1 MAVILDDYIE
11 IVSEKL
17 KLFDSENNE
26 FTELLFQSD
35 YILKCGLGFLIDE
48 RNFSALKLM
57 ETMNSYIR
65 NILSTRLVKS
75 LNEHNKEILNKSGE
89 IDNIKFVNYVYEYV
103 LSLAFPKSVDAE
115 FDENLDKRAEVFLIF
130 YREWLNLERML
141 DQERFYNKYPLQFL
155 TEKEIKGL
163 PFNHEYKNF
172 IKYFENEYVYEM
184 MRLNQEI
191 KGYST
196 LDHISGVSFVAANV
210 ARQLN
215 ELGFPIDVGN
225 LIAAAIGHDIGK
237 FGCRKNEE
245 KRVPYLHYYYT
256 DVWFKERECP
266 YIANVA
272 SNHSTWDLELENLA
286 AESLVLIYADF
297 RVKNKHN
304 NMHIYDLA
312 ESFEVILNKLDNVDE
327 SKEKRYRK
335 VYAKLRDFENF
346 LINHNIDV
354 SMTED
359 GLKQVIENRK
369 NRPVDMCLIQGDKI
383 AENFKFQAIEYN
395 INVLN
400 KFSAIESFNEMLAN
414 ISGEKNWKKLREY
427 LTTLEEYYI
436 YTSQIQKLY
445 ILNILKE
452 MLLYKEEDVRNQSA
466 RIMGLL
472 ILDFDEEYKKEI
484 PEDVSYGLQ
493 DITGAILFERYLDYF
508 IYKDHKITQKHKEWL
523 EINTKNFVLSV
534 FKNNKTVEDYYGI
547 LEKIYLK
554 ILENKNVFS
563 DITTAIIA
571 QILKY
576 IPVQDLENPETIIK
590 FLKFMY
596 NSESSEIS
604 ISVAKS
610 IYVILKNLSKTSSHY
625 LEISNF
631 VIENTV
637 KSDDK
642 IVDFIKYK
650 LIMFIY
656 ENRKEPNL
664 DYSKI
669 LKLDEITKQDISNIY
684 LRNLKS
690 ATSWIEKKANIDLI
704 AELTIQGKLTNNLQ
718 TVMHFCNLVKVS
730 STESVRNHAGKA
742 MLAIFDLLERQEKN
756 EACIELIRAL
766 EMQDLQFTKYIPEYI
781 GKTLIYQEPGEFD
794 EILDDFYY
802 KVKTANAQIAWLLL
816 LAVGYGIESYVS
828 KGYKLEDDPEKY
840 RLRLEKMVGILLV
853 GLYSFDKYLS
863 HESLKIISN
872 NIFSSK
878 ELTLTQK
885 YKIYRLVDKKIINT
899 LKNREE
905 NKLLYLRNA
914 ASLNSIYRFISDYEF
929 EYGNIRRI
937 NERQI
942 AFFPG
947 TFDPFSLGHKEIA
960 KAIRD
965 IGYDVYLSVDEFSWS
980 KKTQPNNIRRKIIK
994 VSIAEEAHIYTLPE
1008 DVQVNLSNDKDLEN
1022 LKKVFK
1028 DSDLNIVVGSD
1039 VVLNASSYNGQNQG
1053 KILDFNHIIF
1063 YRRNKSDIS
1072 EDEEKA
1078 LLNEKI
1084 KAINANVEILSLPP
1098 QYEDISSTQIR
1109 NSIDEERDISE
1120 LIDPLAQRFIYRY
1133 GLYKKEPRFKSYLS
1147 NVTLKTEVIDEC
1159 TKEQLENLLDVCLE
1173 KDIIS
1178 EIDRFSLLEKL
1189 SSYSHLRAII
1199 VKDENTNQVL
1209 GFTTSSWLRSTEYYL
1224 EFRDKTI
1231 SDYIRQKSIG
1241 RIVYINGLCVNKDAR
1256 INNIYQ
1262 IILTEALTVALEK
1275 DYTYCVYKNAVPTE
1289 DEMAQKIFELQ
1300 GFEYIEGDD
1309 PKNKI
1314 QCVNMTQ
1321 PIVLNLDLRSALK
1334 EPFRSNENIKKEIY
1348 RTRENLQ
1355 SALGNLYR
1363 GELVLSF
1370 DRRVTYGKLIKK
1382 VCDINDVEYKVK
1394 KPRVLGENM
1403 CVPYGA
1409 TLNGALIPNTVTKS
1423 LHTEKIF
1430 NSDLSRFKISEFPNY
1445 ISMKNQVKLLSSFKR
1460 PVILID
1466 DILHKGHRIRALD
1479 PLFREENIE
1488 IKQIVVA
1495 ILSGQGKELMDIQQR
1510 QVEYIY
1516 FLPNL
1521 KNWFNENALY
1531 PFMGGDYV
1539 QRPDTSEEYI
1549 LSSINFILPYASP
1562 GFVQNTDSKNIYKL
1576 SEVCMKNAISIFETI
1591 EKEYQILNE
1600 RSFNLRKI
1608 GEVFQ
1613 KPRKPDK
1620 GKCIE
1625 FDLDLKPSEYLK
1637 NDLEKLKRLKNIIY
1651 R

>member
-1 MAVILDDYIE
+1 MSVLLDSYIQN
-11 IVSEKL
+11 VSTQL
-17 KLFDSENNE
+17 KKFDAENNE

-48 RNFSALKLM
+48 KNFSAEKLM
-57 ETMNSYIR
+57 EIMNSYIR
-65 NILSTRLVKS
+65 NILSDRLSKNLS
-75 LNEHNKEILNKSGE
+75 DQNKDILNKSGE
-89 IDNIKFVNYVYEYV
+89 IDNIKFLNYVYEYI
-103 LSLAFPKSVDAE
+103 LSLAFPKSVDMK
-115 FDENLDKRAEVFLIF
+115 FDDNLNKRAEIFLIF
-130 YREWLNLERML
+130 YRQWLNLEVKL
-141 DQERFYNKYPLQFL
+141 DSEKFYNKYPLQFL
-155 TEKEIKGL
+155 TDSEVKEL
-163 PFNHEYKNF
+163 PFNHEYRLFLKHF
-172 IKYFENEYVYEM
+172 KKEYVYEM
-184 MRLNQEI
+184 MRLNQEL

-210 ARQLN
+210 ARQLRDT
-215 ELGFPIDVGN
+215 GFPIDLGN
-225 LIAAAIGHDIGK
+225 LAAAAIGHDIGK

-256 DVWFKERECP
+256 DVWFKERKCP

-297 RVKNKHN
+297 RVKNKQDK
-304 NMHIYDLA
+304 MHIYDLK
-312 ESFEVILNKLDNVDE
+312 ESFEVILNKLDNVDAA
-327 SKEKRYRK
+327 KEKRYRR

-346 LINHNIDV
+346 LINNKIDV
-354 SMTED
+354 TMTD
-359 GLKQVIENRK
+359 IGLIKALNDRK
-369 NRPVDMCLIQGDKI
+369 EPPTDMCMVQGEDI

-400 KFSAIESFNEMLAN
+400 RFSAIDSFNEMLAN
-414 ISGEKNWKKLREY
+414 ISGEKNWKKLREH
-427 LTTLEEYYI
+427 LSNFEEYYI
-436 YTSQIQKLY
+436 YTSQTQKLY
-445 ILNILKE
+445 ILNVLKE
-452 MLLYKEEDVRNQSA
+452 MLLYKEEDVRNQAA

-472 ILDFDEEYKKEI
+472 ILDFDDEYKKEL
-484 PEDVSYGLQ
+484 PEDVIYGTQ
-493 DITGAILFERYLDYF
+493 EVNGAVLFERYLDYF
-508 IYKDHKITQKHKEWL
+508 IYKDYRLTQKHKEWL
-523 EINTKNFVLSV
+523 EINTKNFILGVFNNNNSV
-534 FKNNKTVEDYYGI
+534 EPYYSV
-547 LEKIYLK
+547 LEKLYLK
-554 ILENKNVFS
+554 VMENSGEFS
-563 DITTAIIA
+563 EITISII
-571 QILKY
+571 IHLLKY
-576 IPVQDLENPETIIK
+576 IPVGKLKDPSTIVE
-590 FLKFMY
+590 FLKLMY
-596 NSESSEIS
+596 NSEVTEIS
-604 ISVAKS
+604 ISAAKS
-610 IYVILKNLSKTSSHY
+610 IYVVLKNFDKNVESYDELSR
-625 LEISNF
+625 F
-631 VIENTV
+631 VLENTLV
-637 KSDDK
+637 SENK
-642 IVDFIKYK
+642 IVNFIKYK
-650 LIMFIY
+650 LMWYINEM
-656 ENRKEPNL
+656 ESNSEPDCSEILHL
-664 DYSKI
+664 DA
-669 LKLDEITKQDISNIY
+669 ITKRDISHIY

-690 ATSWIEKKANIDLI
+690 ATSWIEKKANIDLLV
-704 AELTIQGKLTNNLQ
+704 ELTLRGKLTNNLQ

-742 MLAIFDLLERQEKN
+742 MLSIFDILEIQEKN

-781 GKTLIYQEPGEFD
+781 GKTLIYQEPDEFD

-828 KGYKLEDDPEKY
+828 KGYALEDSPERY

-878 ELTLTQK
+878 ELTITQK
-885 YKIYRLVDKKIINT
+885 YKIYRLVDKKIIST
-899 LKNREE
+899 LKNKDD
-905 NKLLYLRNA
+905 NTDLYLRNA
-914 ASLNSIYRFISDYEF
+914 AALNSIYRFISDYEF
-929 EYGNIRRI
+929 AYGSIRRK
-937 NERQI
+937 NDRSI

-965 IGYDVYLSVDEFSWS
+965 LGYDVYLAVDEFSWS

-994 VSIAEEAHIYTLPE
+994 VSIAEEPNIYTLPE
-1008 DVQVNLSNDKDLEN
+1008 EIQVNLSNDEDLEK
-1022 LKKVFK
+1022 LKKSFN
-1028 DSDLNIVVGSD
+1028 DETINIVVGSD
-1039 VVLNASSYNGQNQG
+1039 VVLNASSYNAQSHK

-1063 YRRNKSDIS
+1063 YRRNRNDIS
-1072 EDEEKA
+1072 EEAEIA
-1078 LLNEKI
+1078 LLKEKLKII
-1084 KAINANVEILSLPP
+1084 KGKVEILSLPP

-1120 LIDPLAQRFIYRY
+1120 LIDPLAQKFIYRY
-1133 GLYKKEPRFKSYLS
+1133 GLYKKEPVFKSYLS

-1159 TKEQLENLLDVCLE
+1159 SKEQLEQLLDSCMGKEL
-1173 KDIIS
+1173 IS
-1178 EIDRFSLLEKL
+1178 GVEREVLVEYL
-1189 SSYSHLRAII
+1189 SRYTHLRAVV
-1199 VKDENTNQVL
+1199 VKDENTNKIL

-1224 EFRDKTI
+1224 EFKDKKI
-1231 SDYIRQKSIG
+1231 SDHIRQNAIG
-1241 RIVYINGLCVNKDAR
+1241 RIVYINGMCVNKNTH

-1275 DYTYCVYKNAVPTE
+1275 DYTYCVYKNLIPSE
-1289 DEMAQKIFELQ
+1289 DEMYQKIFELQ

-1309 PKNKI
+1309 PNSKI

-1334 EPFRSNENIKKEIY
+1334 EPFRSNESIKKAIY
-1348 RTRENLQ
+1348 KTRENLQ
-1355 SALGNLYR
+1355 RALTDLYK

-1382 VCDINDVEYKVK
+1382 VCDINNVEYKVK

-1409 TLNGALIPNTVTKS
+1409 TLNGALIPNTVSKS

-1430 NSDLSRFKISEFPNY
+1430 NSDLSSFKIAEYPNY
-1445 ISMKNQVKLLSSFKR
+1445 VSLNNQVKLLSSFNR
-1460 PVILID
+1460 PIILID

-1479 PLFREENIE
+1479 PLFREENVYV
-1488 IKQIVVA
+1488 KQIVVA

-1510 QVEYIY
+1510 TVEYIY

-1539 QRPDTSEEYI
+1539 YRQGAAEEYI
-1549 LSSINFILPYASP
+1549 LSSINFILPYAAP
-1562 GFVQNTDSKNIYKL
+1562 AFIQNTNPENIYNL
-1576 SEVCMKNAISIFETI
+1576 SEVCIKNAITIFETI

-1600 RSFNLRKI
+1600 RSFSLRKL

-1613 KPRKPDK
+1613 KPRKTDK

-1625 FDLDLKPSEYLK
+1625 FDLDLKPSEYIK

>member
-1 MAVILDDYIE
+1 MSIILDEYIDR
-11 IVSEKL
+11 VSEKL
-17 KLFDSENNE
+17 KLFDVENNE
-26 FTELLFQSD
+26 FTDLIFQSD

-48 RNFSALKLM
+48 MNFSAEKLM
-57 ETMNSYIR
+57 EVMNSYIR
-65 NILSTRLVKS
+65 NILSVRLSKS
-75 LNEHNKEILNKSGE
+75 LINNKDILNKSGE
-89 IDNIKFVNYVYEYV
+89 IDNFRFLTYVYEYV
-103 LSLAFPKSVDAE
+103 LSLAFPKSVDTE
-115 FDENLDKRAEVFLIF
+115 FDGNLDKRAEVFLIF
-130 YREWLNLERML
+130 YREWLNLEREL
-141 DQERFYNKYPLQFL
+141 DKEKFYNKYPLQFL
-155 TEKEIKGL
+155 TDKEVKYL
-163 PFNHEYKNF
+163 PSNHEYRTF

-210 ARQLN
+210 ARQLKTV
-215 ELGFPIDVGN
+215 GFPIDVGN
-225 LIAAAIGHDIGK
+225 LVAAAIGHDIGK
-237 FGCRKNEE
+237 FGCKKNEE

-256 DVWFKERECP
+256 DVWFKERGCP

-297 RVKNKHN
+297 RVKNKHDK
-304 NMHIYDLA
+304 MHIYDLA

-327 SKEKRYRK
+327 AKEKRYRK

-346 LINHNIDV
+346 LISNNIDI
-354 SMTED
+354 SMTEE
-359 GLKQVIENRK
+359 GMAEALANREK
-369 NRPVDMCLIQGDKI
+369 PPLDMCLIQGDKI

-395 INVLN
+395 INILN
-400 KFSAIESFNEMLAN
+400 KFSSMESFNDMLAN

-427 LTTLEEYYI
+427 LSTFEEYYI
-436 YTSQIQKLY
+436 YTSQVQKMY
-445 ILNILKE
+445 ILNVLKE
-452 MLLYKEEDVRNQSA
+452 MLLYKEEDVRNQAA

-472 ILDFDEEYKKEI
+472 ILDFDEEYRKEI

-493 DITGAILFERYLDYF
+493 DITGAVLFERYLDYF
-508 IYKDHKITQKHKEWL
+508 IYKDHRLTQKHKEWL
-523 EINTKNFVLSV
+523 EINIKNFVLGV
-534 FKNNKTVEDYYGI
+534 FKNNKSIEEYYKV
-547 LEKIYLK
+547 LEVIYLK
-554 ILENKNVFS
+554 VIEDKYAFS
-563 DITTAIIA
+563 DTTTAIIV
-571 QILKY
+571 QLLKY
-576 IPVQDLENPETIIK
+576 IPVQDIENPETIIK
-590 FLKFMY
+590 FLKLMY
-596 NSESSEIS
+596 NSDSSDIS
-604 ISVAKS
+604 ISTAKS
-610 IYVILKNLSKTSSHY
+610 IYVVTKNLSKESSY
-625 LEISNF
+625 YQELSNF
-631 VIENTV
+631 VLNNTLN
-637 KSDDK
+637 SDNK
-642 IVDFIKYK
+642 IVDFIKRK
-650 LIMFIY
+650 LILYIY
-656 ENRKEPNL
+656 MGRNEPNINIS
-664 DYSKI
+664 DI
-669 LKLDEITKQDISNIY
+669 LKLDHITKHDISNIY

-704 AELTIQGKLTNNLQ
+704 TEMTIQGRLSNNLQ

-828 KGYKLEDDPEKY
+828 KGYQLESDPEKY
-840 RLRLEKMVGILLV
+840 RIRLEKMVGILLV
-853 GLYSFDKYLS
+853 GLYSFDNYLS

-899 LKNREE
+899 LKTKYE
-905 NKLLYLRNA
+905 NKEVYLRNA
-914 ASLNSIYRFISDYEF
+914 AALNSIYRFISDYEF
-929 EYGNIRRI
+929 LYGVIRRS
-937 NERQI
+937 NERKI

-965 IGYDVYLSVDEFSWS
+965 LGYDVYLAVDEFSWS

-994 VSIAEEAHIYTLPE
+994 VSIAEEPNIYTLPE
-1008 DVQVNLSNDKDLEN
+1008 DIQVNLSNDYDLEN
-1022 LKKVFK
+1022 LRRVFN
-1028 DSDLNIVVGSD
+1028 DADINIVVGSD
-1039 VVLNASSYNGQNQG
+1039 VVVNASSYSGDKAG
-1053 KILDFNHIIF
+1053 KILDFNHVIF

-1072 EDEEKA
+1072 EEEER
-1078 LLNEKI
+1078 LLLKEKL
-1084 KAINANVEILSLPP
+1084 KVINGRVEILSLPP

-1109 NSIDEERDISE
+1109 RSIDEERDISE
-1120 LIDPLAQRFIYRY
+1120 LIDPLAQKFIYRY
-1133 GLYKKEPRFKSYLS
+1133 GLYKKEPMFKSYLS
-1147 NVTLKTEVIDEC
+1147 NVTLKTEVIDDC
-1159 TKEQLENLLDVCLE
+1159 TKSQLENLFEGCMDSNITNDIE
-1173 KDIIS
+1173 KSAII
-1178 EIDRFSLLEKL
+1178 EKL
-1189 SSYSHLRAII
+1189 SSYPHLRVVA
-1199 VKDENTNQVL
+1199 VKDENTNQIL

-1224 EFRDKTI
+1224 EFKDKKI

-1241 RIVYINGLCVNKDAR
+1241 RIVYINGVCVNKDAR

-1275 DYTYCVYKNAVPTE
+1275 DYTYCVYKNLIPSE
-1289 DEMAQKIFELQ
+1289 DEIANRIFELQ

-1309 PKNKI
+1309 PQNII
-1314 QCVNMTQ
+1314 QCVNMTK
-1321 PIVLNLDLRSALK
+1321 PIVLNLDLRSSLK
-1334 EPFRSNENIKKEIY
+1334 EPFRSNENIKTEIY

-1355 SALGNLYR
+1355 RALGELYK

-1382 VCDINDVEYKVK
+1382 VCDINEVEYRVK

-1403 CVPYGA
+1403 CVPYGV

-1430 NSDLSRFKISEFPNY
+1430 NSDLSSFKIAEFPNY
-1445 ISMKNQVKLLSSFKR
+1445 ISLKNQVKLLSSFKR

-1479 PLFREENIE
+1479 PLFREESVQV
-1488 IKQIVVA
+1488 KQIVVA

-1510 QVEYIY
+1510 EVEYIY

-1539 QRPDTSEEYI
+1539 YRPNSAEEYI

-1562 GFVQNTDSKNIYKL
+1562 GFVQNTDPKNIYKL
-1576 SEVCMKNAISIFETI
+1576 SEVCMKNAISIFEAI